1 MDGGNARKA
10 QEVST
15 LMIDIIQLVIA
26 MVLVF
31 VLMFGI
37 GFIFNMLL
45 KTTHFPIYLY
55 FAAVI
60 GMLVYW
66 AWHSGSLLTQLAEL
80 KFGEYLLFISGL
92 LGAVLSGRTIRLLR
106 ARGYKMF

>member
-1 MDGGNARKA
+1 
-10 QEVST
+10 
-15 LMIDIIQLVIA
+15 MIDIIQLVIL

-55 FAAVI
+55 IVAVI
-60 GMLVYW
+60 GMLIYW
-66 AWHSGSLLTQLAEL
+66 AWNSGSLLDHLAGL
-80 KFGEYLLFISGL
+80 KFGEYLLFVCGL
-92 LGAVLSGRTIRLLR
+92 AGAILSGKTIQLLR
-106 ARGYKMF
+106 VRGYKMF

>member
-1 MDGGNARKA
+1 
-10 QEVST
+10 
-15 LMIDIIQLVIA
+15 MIDIIQLVIA

-31 VLMFGI
+31 VLMYGI

-55 FAAVI
+55 TLAVI

-66 AWHSGSLLTQLAEL
+66 AWHSGSLLSHLAEL
-80 KFGEYLLFISGL
+80 RGEYLLFICGL
-92 LGAVLSGRTIRLLR
+92 LGAILSGKTIQFLRL
-106 ARGYKMF
+106 RGYKMF

>member
-1 MDGGNARKA
+1 
-10 QEVST
+10 
-15 LMIDIIQLVIA
+15 MIDIIQLVIL

-55 FAAVI
+55 VVAVI
-60 GMLVYW
+60 GMLIYW
-66 AWHSGSLLTQLAEL
+66 ASTSGSLLSHLAEL
-80 KFGEYLLFISGL
+80 RFGEYLLFVCGL
-92 LGAVLSGRTIRLLR
+92 AGAILSGRTIHMLR
-106 ARGYKMF
+106 VRGYKMF

>member
-1 MDGGNARKA
+1 
-10 QEVST
+10 
-15 LMIDIIQLVIA
+15 MIDFIQLFIL

-55 FAAVI
+55 IVAVI
-60 GMLVYW
+60 GMLCYW
-66 AWHSGSLLTQLAEL
+66 AWNSGSLLAHLAEL
-80 KFGEYLLFISGL
+80 KFGEYFLFVCGL
-92 LGAVLSGRTIRLLR
+92 AGAVLSGKTIHLLR
-106 ARGYKMF
+106 VRGYKMF

>member
-1 MDGGNARKA
+1 
-10 QEVST
+10 
-15 LMIDIIQLVIA
+15 MIDIIQLVIA

-55 FAAVI
+55 IVAVI

-66 AWHSGSLLTQLAEL
+66 AWHSGSLLARLGEL
-80 KFGEYLLFISGL
+80 KFGEYLLFACGL
-92 LGAVLSGRTIRLLR
+92 LGAVLSGKTIQLLR
-106 ARGYKMF
+106 VRGYKMF